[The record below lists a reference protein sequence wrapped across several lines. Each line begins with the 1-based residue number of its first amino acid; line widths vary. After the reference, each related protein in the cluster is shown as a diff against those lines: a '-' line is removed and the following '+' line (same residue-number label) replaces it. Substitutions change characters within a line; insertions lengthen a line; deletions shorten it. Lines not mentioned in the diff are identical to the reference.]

1 MGASLYTAVEAT
13 AQSRRAAALER
24 LGVKA

>member
-1 MGASLYTAVEAT
+1 VAREGIGSVTVRDVLE
-13 AQSRRAAALER
+13 ALER